1 MIEAFNPSRN
11 TKANS
16 GSGQYHIYMATKTIT
31 TFIDDLDDS
40 ELPEGTK
47 TTTFALNGT
56 SYEID
61 LGEKN
66 AAKLADALAPF
77 VNKARPVRAG
87 RGAARGAS
95 STRSNP
101 DRLTKIREWAGSNG
115 HEVSSR
121 GRIPATVV
129 AAYEA
134 ATGDKS

>member
-11 TKANS
+11 TKSNS
-16 GSGQYHIYMATKTIT
+16 GSGQSHIYMATKTIT
-31 TFIDDLDDS
+31 TFIDDIDDS

-87 RGAARGAS
+87 RGATRGAAS
-95 STRSNP
+95 ARSNS
-101 DRLTKIREWAGSNG
+101 DRLAKIREWAEANG
-115 HEVSSR
+115 HEVSAR
-121 GRIPATVV
+121 GRIAATVV
-129 AAYEA
+129 AAYES
-134 ATGDKS
+134 ATGDRA